1 MKKIIITLLLLLS
14 SLSALVQSEEA
25 SKPIAIINGQTLTQQ
40 DYDDYLKARSEQT
53 GGHDQPT
60 MTTVVEELVNRELIR
75 QDALKQGFDKTP
87 EFSRELENARNSLLT
102 RKGVRT
108 YLETH
113 PLDDK
118 RLQKEYA
125 ELVLKTVPTE
135 YKVRHIL
142 VDKEA
147 EAVTLIKQLD
157 AGADFATL
165 AKEKSTDTVSAD
177 KGGDL
182 GWIIEAQVAP
192 QVGAAL
198 KTLAKDHHTAKPVKS
213 QFGWH
218 VVRVEDSRQVKP
230 PSFESVKEK
239 LRAMLQ
245 PQQLK
250 EYIEQLKQTAE
261 IKILEPTDLAK
272 QEKDKQPAPKPTE
285 EDK

>member
-1 MKKIIITLLLLLS
+1 MKKVIITLLLLFS
-14 SLSALVQSEEA
+14 SLSALQAEEA
-25 SKPIAIINGQTLTQQ
+25 NKPIAIVNGQTLTQQ

-60 MTTVVEELVNRELIR
+60 MATVVEELVNRELIR

-87 EFSRELENARNSLLT
+87 EFSKELENARDSLLT
-102 RKGVRT
+102 RKGVRV
-108 YLETH
+108 YLEEH
-113 PLDDK
+113 PLNDE

-135 YKVRHIL
+135 YKVQHIL
-142 VDKEA
+142 VDKEE
-147 EAVTLIKQLD
+147 EAVTIIKQLEE
-157 AGADFATL
+157 GADFATL
-165 AKEKSTDTVSAD
+165 AKEKSIDTVSAD

-198 KTLAKDHHTAKPVKS
+198 KTLKKDRHTEKPIKS

-218 VVRVEDSRQVKP
+218 VVRMEDNRQVKP

-239 LRAMLQ
+239 LRTMLQ

-261 IKILEPTDLAK
+261 IKILKPTDLAK
-272 QEKDKQPAPKPTE
+272 KDEQPKSASKPAE